1 MAKGEVHMTTSA
13 PPHETDQRTIN
24 PPNQSHSTRRRTENM
39 MAWVFS
45 TPALILLII
54 FLVIPFIMAIGLAFT
69 DQRLIPNPN
78 LPTQFIGFRNFI
90 RLFQDEAFL
99 RGLLNNFYFVLVVV
113 PIQTGLALI
122 LAILINQKLR
132 GMNFYRTVYFAPV
145 VTSMVVVAVV
155 WTFLYNPGEGLIN
168 AFIRFITF
176 GQVEGFNWLKDTRLV
191 FPAIMLLSIWQ
202 GVGFQMVI
210 YLAGL
215 QEIPT
220 DLYEAADVDGA
231 NTIQQF
237 LYITIPQLRNTTI
250 FVVLSTTILAFK
262 LFDQVKVMTDGGPQ
276 NASMT
281 TMLYV
286 IEQGWGQLKVG
297 YASAVSV
304 VFFLIVLLI
313 SILQRV
319 FLREERQVE

>member
-1 MAKGEVHMTTSA
+1 MVTS
-13 PPHETDQRTIN
+13 EKM
-24 PPNQSHSTRRRTENM
+24 SKTRRISKSEKTESM

-45 TPALILLII
+45 TPAIILLII
-54 FLVIPFIMAIGLAFT
+54 FLVIPFAMAIGLAFT

-78 LPTQFIGFRNFI
+78 LPTQFVGMRNFV
-90 RLFQDEAFL
+90 RLIKDEAFL
-99 RGLLNNFYFVLVVV
+99 RGVLNNFYFVIVVV
-113 PIQTGLALI
+113 PIQSALALL
-122 LAILINQKLR
+122 LAILVNQKLK
-132 GMNFYRTVYFAPV
+132 GMNFFRTVYFAPV

-168 AFIRFITF
+168 AFLTTISF
-176 GQVEGFNWLKDTRLV
+176 GLIEPQSWLQNTKLV
-191 FPAIMLLSIWQ
+191 FPAIMVLSIWQ
-202 GVGFQMVI
+202 GAGFQMVI

-215 QEIPT
+215 QEIPD
-220 DLYEAADVDGA
+220 DLYEASNVDGA
-231 NTIQQF
+231 NALQQF
-237 LYITIPQLRNTTI
+237 FYITLPQLRNTTI
-250 FVVLSTTILAFK
+250 FVILSTTILAFK
-262 LFDQVKVMTDGGPQ
+262 LFDQVKVMTEGGPQ

-297 YASAVSV
+297 YAASISV
-304 VFFLIVLLI
+304 VFFIIVLLV